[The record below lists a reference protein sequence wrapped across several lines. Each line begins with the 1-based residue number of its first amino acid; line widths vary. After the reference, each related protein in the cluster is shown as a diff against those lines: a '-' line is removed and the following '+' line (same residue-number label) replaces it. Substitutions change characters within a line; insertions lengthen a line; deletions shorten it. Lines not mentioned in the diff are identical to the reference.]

1 MDHIDRVLATNAI
14 ENRSGLA
21 VQAALSIGKKTLNHY
36 YSKTDLSNIYRIAM
50 GTYYHLFP
58 YLFAKLSLPVLH
70 PRHKLDYFKKANWQQ
85 DWINVA
91 TAIVRDEY
99 EHTYKVAQGDVEA
112 EGNDQVNGILI
123 SESFHASDHFLGVDF

>member
-1 MDHIDRVLATNAI
+1 MLFFSRGTSVRTEHSEGHKIPNLATVIPAMDHIDRVLATNAI
-14 ENRSGLA
+14 ESRSGLA
-21 VQAALSIGKKTLNHY
+21 VQAALSIGKKTSNHY

-50 GTYYHLFP
+50 GKYYHLFP

-91 TAIVRDEY
+91 T
-99 EHTYKVAQGDVEA
+99 
-112 EGNDQVNGILI
+112 
-123 SESFHASDHFLGVDF
+123 

>member
-36 YSKTDLSNIYRIAM
+36 YSKTDLSKIYRIAM
-50 GTYYHLFP
+50 GKYYHLFT

-123 SESFHASDHFLGVDF
+123 SESFHVSDHF

>member
-1 MDHIDRVLATNAI
+1 M
-14 ENRSGLA
+14 
-21 VQAALSIGKKTLNHY
+21 GK
-36 YSKTDLSNIYRIAM
+36 
-50 GTYYHLFP
+50 YYHLFT

-123 SESFHASDHFLGVDF
+123 SESFHVSDHF